1 MVLRSARNWIAV
13 NIQPQQKMKI
23 ENMTTLFVRN
33 SVNRAPLRRSSLILR
48 RLTAVFLV
56 AVGAIIF
63 ALSAVADRPTR
74 TPFEGVT
81 FSSVLTV
88 VCAFP
93 VNVDSTL
100 SGFEIDYVDQNGAL
114 TRIFTH
120 QVEQDTFTA
129 NGQTLVGDPFTAE
142 FQLLFDSGGS
152 VIHAYA
158 TGLFETIRLPDGS
171 LFVSAG
177 RADFTQHPGVGFLLS
192 PDRGNPGNLAGFC
205 AALSP

>member
-1 MVLRSARNWIAV
+1 M
-13 NIQPQQKMKI
+13 
-23 ENMTTLFVRN
+23 
-33 SVNRAPLRRSSLILR
+33 LR

-56 AVGAIIF
+56 TVGAVIF

-81 FSSVLTV
+81 FSSVLTD

-93 VNVDSTL
+93 VNVNSTL
-100 SGFEIDYVDQNGAL
+100 SGFEIDYVDQSGAL
-114 TRIFTH
+114 TSIFVH

-129 NGQTLVGDPFTAE
+129 NGRTLVGDPFTSE
-142 FQLLFDSGGS
+142 FHLLFDSGGS
-152 VIHAYA
+152 VIHSYG

-171 LFVSAG
+171 LFISAG

-192 PDRGNPGNLAGFC
+192 PDMGNPGNLAGFC

>member
-1 MVLRSARNWIAV
+1 
-13 NIQPQQKMKI
+13 
-23 ENMTTLFVRN
+23 MTTLF
-33 SVNRAPLRRSSLILR
+33 LSSLMLR
-48 RLTAVFLV
+48 RLTVVFLV
-56 AVGAIIF
+56 AVGAVIF

-74 TPFEGVT
+74 IPFEGVT
-81 FSSVLTV
+81 FSSVLTD

-93 VNVDSTL
+93 VNVNSTV
-100 SGFEIDYVDQNGAL
+100 SGFEIDYVDQSGAL

-152 VIHAYA
+152 VIHAYG
-158 TGLFETIRLPDGS
+158 TGLFETIHLPDGS

>member
-1 MVLRSARNWIAV
+1 MVPERLAEKDTDAGFRNC
-13 NIQPQQKMKI
+13 M
-23 ENMTTLFVRN
+23 EGL
-33 SVNRAPLRRSSLILR
+33 PLVKR
-48 RLTAVFLV
+48 
-56 AVGAIIF
+56 
-63 ALSAVADRPTR
+63 
-74 TPFEGVT
+74 VT
-81 FSSVLTV
+81 HPGSH
-88 VCAFP
+88 
-93 VNVDSTL
+93 
-100 SGFEIDYVDQNGAL
+100 GIDYVDNSGAL

-152 VIHAYA
+152 VIHAYG

-171 LFVSAG
+171 RFISAA

>member
-1 MVLRSARNWIAV
+1 M
-13 NIQPQQKMKI
+13 
-23 ENMTTLFVRN
+23 
-33 SVNRAPLRRSSLILR
+33 LRRP
-48 RLTAVFLV
+48 TAVFLV
-56 AVGAIIF
+56 AVGAVIF
-63 ALSAVADRPTR
+63 ALSALADRPTR
-74 TPFEGVT
+74 IPFAAT
-81 FSSVLTV
+81 FSNVLTD

-100 SGFEIDYVDQNGAL
+100 SGFEIDYRDQSGAL
-114 TRIFTH
+114 TRSFIH

-158 TGLFETIRLPDGS
+158 TGLFETIHLPDGS

-177 RADFTQHPGVGFLLS
+177 RADFTQHPGVGILLS
-192 PDRGNPGNLAGFC
+192 PDMGNPGNLAGFC

>member
-1 MVLRSARNWIAV
+1 M
-13 NIQPQQKMKI
+13 
-23 ENMTTLFVRN
+23 
-33 SVNRAPLRRSSLILR
+33 LRRP
-48 RLTAVFLV
+48 TAVFLV
-56 AVGAIIF
+56 AVGAVIF
-63 ALSAVADRPTR
+63 ALSALADRPTR
-74 TPFEGVT
+74 IPFAAT
-81 FSSVLTV
+81 FSNVLTD

-93 VNVDSTL
+93 VNVNGTF
-100 SGFEIDYVDQNGAL
+100 SGFEIDYRDQSGAL
-114 TRIFTH
+114 TRSFIH

-158 TGLFETIRLPDGS
+158 TGLFETIHLPDGS

-177 RADFTQHPGVGFLLS
+177 RADFTQHPGVGILLS
-192 PDRGNPGNLAGFC
+192 PDMGNPGNLAGFC

>member
-1 MVLRSARNWIAV
+1 
-13 NIQPQQKMKI
+13 
-23 ENMTTLFVRN
+23 MTTLFLIN
-33 SVNRAPLRRSSLILR
+33 CVNRASLRRSSLMLR
-48 RLTAVFLV
+48 RLTVVFLV

-74 TPFEGVT
+74 IPFEGT
-81 FSSVLTV
+81 FSNVVLTD

-93 VNVDSTL
+93 VNVNGTFN
-100 SGFEIDYVDQNGAL
+100 GFEIDYRDQSGAL
-114 TRIFTH
+114 TRSFIH

-129 NGQTLVGDPFTAE
+129 NGKTLVGDPFTTE
-142 FQLLFDSGGS
+142 FHILLDSGGS
-152 VIHAYA
+152 VVHLYG

-177 RADFTQHPGVGFLLS
+177 RADFTQHPGVGILLS
-192 PDRGNPGNLAGFC
+192 PDMGNPGNLAGFC

>member
-1 MVLRSARNWIAV
+1 
-13 NIQPQQKMKI
+13 
-23 ENMTTLFVRN
+23 MTTLFVRN
-33 SVNRAPLRRSSLILR
+33 SVNRAPLRRSSLMLR

-56 AVGAIIF
+56 TVGAVIF

-74 TPFEGVT
+74 IPFEGVT
-81 FSSVLTV
+81 FSTVLTD

-93 VNVDSTL
+93 INVDSTI
-100 SGFEIDYVDQNGAL
+100 SGTETDYVDHSGAL
-114 TRIFTH
+114 TRIFIH

-129 NGQTLVGDPFTAE
+129 NGKTLVGTPYTVNTE
-142 FQLLFDSGGS
+142 ILFDSNGN
-152 VIHAYA
+152 VTHVYA
-158 TGLFETIRLPDGS
+158 SGLFETIPLPDGS

-192 PDRGNPGNLAGFC
+192 PDMGNSGNLAAFC